1 MKHLVFTLATF
12 GLALSSF
19 AIAKT
24 QEQTPAPGQERA
36 EALAQVLNLSPQQES
51 QLAPILRAEKPKVQ
65 AIMQD
70 PNLSPS
76 EKKAKL
82 QHVHSQTDP
91 LVKSILN
98 PTQYKQWQTIR
109 NDELENLGMKK

>member
-1 MKHLVFTLATF
+1 MTNLVLAF
-12 GLALSSF
+12 VVLCLALSPS
-19 AIAKT
+19 AIAQT
-24 QEQTPAPGQERA
+24 QEQTPEPGQERA
-36 EALAQVLNLSPQQES
+36 QGLAQVLNLSPQQES
-51 QLAPILRAEKPKVQ
+51 QLAPILKAEKPKVQ

-76 EKKAKL
+76 EKKSKL
-82 QHVHSQTDP
+82 RHVHSQTDP

-109 NDELENLGMKK
+109 NDELENLHMK

>member
-1 MKHLVFTLATF
+1 MKYRKLTLITVCLAF
-12 GLALSSF
+12 LSSGLAQ
-19 AIAKT
+19 T
-24 QEQTPAPGQERA
+24 QQQPPTPGEERA
-36 EALAQVLNLSPQQES
+36 QALAQVLNLSPQQES
-51 QLAPILRAEKPKVQ
+51 QLAPILRAEKPKIQ

-70 PNLSPS
+70 PNLTPS
-76 EKKAKL
+76 EKKSKL

-109 NDELENLGMKK
+109 NDELENLGIKK